1 MESDMHFRL
10 ALCSLALVIL
20 SGCGTAQNVILPK
33 QPMRVYG
40 GVQRDLEKIGDG
52 VVPRPGAERP
62 VLTGL
67 WGLVDLPFS
76 AVGDTLTLPV
86 TVPAQCSR

>member
-1 MESDMHFRL
+1 MRIRL

-33 QPMRVYG
+33 QPTRVYG
-40 GVQRDLEKIGDG
+40 GVQRDLVKIGDG
-52 VVPRPGAERP
+52 ILPTPGAERP
-62 VLTGL
+62 VLNALG
-67 WGLVDLPFS
+67 GLVDLPFS

-86 TVPAQCSR
+86 TIPASRSN